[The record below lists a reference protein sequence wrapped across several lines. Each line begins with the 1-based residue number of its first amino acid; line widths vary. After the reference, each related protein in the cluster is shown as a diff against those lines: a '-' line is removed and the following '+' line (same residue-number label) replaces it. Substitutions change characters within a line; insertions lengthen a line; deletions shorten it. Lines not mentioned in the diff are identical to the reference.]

1 MMRYRT
7 IIPERCVT
15 EIIDAESAIHP
26 RLMESYEGL
35 EWRLCRAPE
44 TGYQVDD
51 RHYIYRQEGD
61 TRMNYPGLLVLYTF
75 THDEVRLLA
84 IQVQVPRVA
93 IPALPKEIL

>member
-1 MMRYRT
+1 MRYRT
-7 IIPERCVT
+7 IISARGVT

-26 RLMESYEGL
+26 RLTESFEGL

-44 TGYQVDD
+44 TGYQIDD

-75 THDEVRLLA
+75 TDDEVYLLA
-84 IQVQVPRVA
+84 VQVQVPRVA
-93 IPALPKEIL
+93 IPTSPKEIS